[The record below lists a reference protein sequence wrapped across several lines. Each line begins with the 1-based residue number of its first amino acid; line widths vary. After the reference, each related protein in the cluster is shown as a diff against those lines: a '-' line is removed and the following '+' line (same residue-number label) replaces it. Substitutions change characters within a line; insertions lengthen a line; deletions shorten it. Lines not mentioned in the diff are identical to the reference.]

1 MKRIVWRVAAVLLA
15 AALLAQNNVNI
26 LRLKRET
33 AELFLERN
41 KGRAE
46 GCVVSWP
53 PQANAE
59 GEYPLGYQGQTHEDL
74 TQPNPA
80 YFQHVEWL
88 AKRARRWG
96 SGYGG
101 AGNGGGELQLAP
113 LCPEAKER
121 PWAEADLA
129 FFGRYLGRRFAKV
142 KGIRWVKNGPR
153 ALDDGLAEFETIRR

>member
-1 MKRIVWRVAAVLLA
+1 MKRIVWRVAPVLLA

-59 GEYPLGYQGQTHEDL
+59 GEYPLGYHGQTHEDL

-96 SGYGG
+96 ASF
-101 AGNGGGELQLAP
+101 GGGELALSP
-113 LCPEAKER
+113 LCPEAR
-121 PWAEADLA
+121 QRTWADEDLA
-129 FFGRYLGRRFAKV
+129 FFARYLGRRFAKV